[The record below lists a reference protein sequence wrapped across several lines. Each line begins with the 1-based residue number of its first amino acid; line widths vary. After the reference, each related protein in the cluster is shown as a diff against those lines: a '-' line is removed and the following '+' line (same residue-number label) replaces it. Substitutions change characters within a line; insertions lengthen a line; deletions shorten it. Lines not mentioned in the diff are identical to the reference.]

1 MYISEI
7 KKLFKD
13 IMYINDSTDIN
24 VEKSLFLDYGM
35 TSIDFIDF
43 SFELKKKFNVD
54 IDPNDLWPINKMAT
68 FEENYSFQDKQW
80 TPVGL
85 VRLNEQLI
93 FSGKDKIS
101 NPEIE
106 FKELYNYFTLSYIN
120 AKLASFI
127 HSEK

>member
-1 MYISEI
+1 MYIPEI

-13 IMYINDSTDIN
+13 VMYINDSTDID

-93 FSGKDKIS
+93 YSGKDKIS